1 MATIA
6 PRPGQTLLP
15 LDWGALAPLR
25 LRAAAIADGVYSGA
39 HRSSRRGAGI
49 EFGGQRPYVPGD
61 DLRFLDRR
69 SLMRHDRLMIREF
82 ETDTERALWLAV
94 DTSASMGFRGRKAPG
109 AKLAYAALLAAA
121 LCRVAVAGHD
131 PVGLAWLGATPG
143 IAEGS
148 RHEFLPAGFG
158 AAAFER
164 TVDALE
170 RAEARGAL
178 SEDLEGLERQLGAL
192 ARRARR
198 GSVVVLFSDFLDL
211 PESVERRLAAL
222 GNERVLVAVQ
232 VLDAVE
238 ADFGFQG
245 RVKLRAIE
253 GDAVVTTDAERV
265 REEYL
270 ARLEAH
276 SSRWRAAVEGVG
288 GRLVRARTDE
298 APLDAL
304 RRLVQ
309 AVSEARR

>member
-1 MATIA
+1 MEARVLRASVFCAYLPTDT
-6 PRPGQTLLP
+6 PRSLP
-15 LDWGALAPLR
+15 LS
-25 LRAAAIADGVYSGA
+25 V
-39 HRSSRRGAGI
+39 
-49 EFGGQRPYVPGD
+49 
-61 DLRFLDRR
+61 
-69 SLMRHDRLMIREF
+69 
-82 ETDTERALWLAV
+82 
-94 DTSASMGFRGRKAPG
+94 
-109 AKLAYAALLAAA
+109 
-121 LCRVAVAGHD
+121 
-131 PVGLAWLGATPG
+131 
-143 IAEGS
+143 
-148 RHEFLPAGFG
+148 
-158 AAAFER
+158 ER
-164 TVDALE
+164 TMRSRPHIPCL
-170 RAEARGAL
+170 AEPPEWQGRIQEAKVTPTP
-178 SEDLEGLERQLGAL
+178 E
-192 ARRARR
+192 R